1 MTDYVIQAN
10 PSDFDARMQDKGGSK
25 ADPAS
30 YAPQGE
36 EEKAKGVEMR
46 RFNACAVP
54 SLCKQPA
61 EKQGKK
67 TRKRGKRGKRLQRK
81 RRNLTPLHM
90 QDGGND
96 VCASAV
102 DESPVLSSMIYISAA
117 QQLVKFRWTVL
128 RTRELTSSIFLRLVS
143 SSALPTPSNALP
155 SAFVAPSAG
164 RRITVGACLASTR
177 ATPAPLP
184 SSMTSAGMAMTAS
197 LAVSRSRSR

>member
-10 PSDFDARMQDKGGSK
+10 TSDFDARMQDKGGSK
-25 ADPAS
+25 TGPAL
-30 YAPQGE
+30 YAPQGK

-46 RFNACAVP
+46 RCNACAAP

-67 TRKRGKRGKRLQRK
+67 TRKRGKRLQRK

-102 DESPVLSSMIYISAA
+102 DESVLSSMIYICLQSSFGS
-117 QQLVKFRWTVL
+117 FRRV
-128 RTRELTSSIFLRLVS
+128 RC
-143 SSALPTPSNALP
+143 P
-155 SAFVAPSAG
+155 
-164 RRITVGACLASTR
+164 RRAMHCQ
-177 ATPAPLP
+177 APLLLQAP
-184 SSMTSAGMAMTAS
+184 AAGSLSAHVW
-197 LAVSRSRSR
+197 LARVPRRHRFLPP

>member
-1 MTDYVIQAN
+1 MIDYVIQAN
-10 PSDFDARMQDKGGSK
+10 TSDFDARMQDKGGSK
-25 ADPAS
+25 TDPAS

-46 RFNACAVP
+46 RFNACAAP

-67 TRKRGKRGKRLQRK
+67 TRKRGKRLQRK

-102 DESPVLSSMIYISAA
+102 DESVLSSMIYISAA
-117 QQLVKFRWTVL
+117 RQLVKFRWTVP

-197 LAVSRSRSR
+197 LAVSRSRSRW